1 MKRIS
6 VLSMLIWILV
16 AGCTKQDSTDRCAGT
31 NYDIQFTKNPAIGGV
46 NNGSLSI
53 FYPRGDTLR
62 YQLNNGTPQENPN
75 FAGLAPGKYLIW
87 VINQRGCSDTI
98 STTIEAYGPK
108 YAAVKQLIAGYC
120 GPCHLNGGASGGKNL
135 DTDASIVSSWDRIRL
150 RCVNGTPTFMPQNG
164 QLTTIDKQKIRIGST
179 RVTALAINAL
189 SSSGTPAGQCH
200 FANAHSKYQE
210 ATPRCQS
217 QFGAYPP
224 RIPCWPVR

>member
-6 VLSMLIWILV
+6 ALPILIGIIM

-62 YQLNNGTPQENPN
+62 YQLNNGAPQANPN
-75 FAGLAPGKYLIW
+75 FSGLAPGKYLIW
-87 VINQRGCSDTI
+87 VINQKGCSDTI

-164 QLTTIDKQKIRIGST
+164 QLTTIDKQKITDWVNAGHRISD
-179 RVTALAINAL
+179 
-189 SSSGTPAGQCH
+189 
-200 FANAHSKYQE
+200 
-210 ATPRCQS
+210 
-217 QFGAYPP
+217 
-224 RIPCWPVR
+224 